1 MFMKKNAKVSE
12 GYKKIIFGF
21 VVVTVILVIV
31 VLYFS
36 ASQAIIRVTA
46 QSSNIETVFVSD
58 VATDGGLSSAS
69 ALQGVLFETDVILE
83 EIGEATGQAVLEGD
97 SIGEVTLINKRT
109 EFQTLVKTTRLL
121 TPDGVLLRLVDK
133 VVIPANGELK
143 AAVYADDPD
152 SFETLLPTT
161 FIIPG
166 LFENLQKL
174 VYAQSDAELKTTG
187 ESVKVIEE
195 VDITKAKEIL
205 GRKIVDK
212 AITEFKVQLPNDSY
226 QVIEIKSDLID
237 EEISEEVGATVD
249 QFSISQKRRIV
260 LLAVNSED
268 VLKVAGER
276 LNSVVPTGKELVNV
290 NLDNFTYNVQ
300 SFDNVSKSGVIKVS
314 LEGEVKIKNNST
326 IFDKEKMGG
335 LSPKGVELY
344 LANFEEIE
352 DVSVELSPFWVKK
365 VPRFNDHIEII
376 IE

>member
-109 EFQTLVKTTRLL
+109 ESQTLVKTTRLL